1 MLLVK
6 LQLIFS
12 SHLNHTS
19 CGRSPSCFTCFSTA
33 FLITD
38 PLYCVF
44 QMYLSAKEKAEEQR
58 TILERQKHLEEVLRQ
73 KRETEAKARSES
85 ITDQEMVDS
94 IFGFLPP
101 IIGGQEGQA
110 PVGFEVWEPNV

>member
-1 MLLVK
+1 
-6 LQLIFS
+6 
-12 SHLNHTS
+12 
-19 CGRSPSCFTCFSTA
+19 
-33 FLITD
+33 
-38 PLYCVF
+38 
-44 QMYLSAKEKAEEQR
+44 MYLSAKEKEEEQR
-58 TILERQKHLEEVLRQ
+58 AILERQKHLEEVLRQ

-110 PVGFEVWEPNV
+110 PVGFEVWEPKVWHRDILYSL